1 MAESGMPIVSLY
13 KAFNASV
20 ERGFVPHR
28 PRESYKTLAAE
39 AAEFSNRERLAEVE
53 ARLIRLE
60 IRFQELEKASKTP
73 QNRAEMPLKTP
84 LSVKKGVIP
93 PKRKEKPNEH
103 TRN

>member
-1 MAESGMPIVSLY
+1 MSLI
-13 KAFNASV
+13 KAFNATV

-39 AAEFSNRERLAEVE
+39 AAESSNRERLAEVE

-60 IRFQELEKASKTP
+60 IRCLDLEKASKTP

-84 LSVKKGVIP
+84 LSVKKGGYT
-93 PKRKEKPNEH
+93 PKKKGKH
-103 TRN
+103 T

>member
-1 MAESGMPIVSLY
+1 MSLY

-53 ARLIRLE
+53 ARLMRLE
-60 IRFQELEKASKTP
+60 IRCQELEKAIINP
-73 QNRAEMPLKTP
+73 QNRSEMPFKQP
-84 LSVKKGVIP
+84 LMVKGYPATTKSRKGTQH
-93 PKRKEKPNEH
+93 K
-103 TRN
+103 